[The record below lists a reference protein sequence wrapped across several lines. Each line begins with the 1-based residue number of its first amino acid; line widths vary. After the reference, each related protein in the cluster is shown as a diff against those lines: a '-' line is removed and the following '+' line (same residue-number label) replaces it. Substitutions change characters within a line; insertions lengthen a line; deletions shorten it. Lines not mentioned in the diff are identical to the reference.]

1 MSDWYYDEDDED
13 EDDTLILPEDTTV
26 EELVDTVEMHI
37 LKTIEL
43 ANKYDKLAETFP
55 SPDKLGET
63 LKAMTMLRGIAVQ
76 LDGKYRHTYH

>member
-1 MSDWYYDEDDED
+1 MSDWYYDDDED
-13 EDDTLILPEDTTV
+13 DDTLVLPENTTV

-55 SPDKLGET
+55 NAKKLEKT